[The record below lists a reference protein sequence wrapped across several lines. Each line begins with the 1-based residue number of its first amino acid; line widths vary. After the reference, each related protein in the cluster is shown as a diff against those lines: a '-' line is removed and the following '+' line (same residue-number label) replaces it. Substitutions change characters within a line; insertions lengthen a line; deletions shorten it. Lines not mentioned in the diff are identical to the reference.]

1 MQLRILGCHGGETP
15 KHRTSSFLVGD
26 SLAVDAGAITS
37 GLSLR
42 EQERIQSVL
51 VSHPHMDH
59 IRDLATLADNRCQ
72 QGGSTLDIVG
82 IPETIEALKK
92 HFFNDVIW
100 PDFTKIDAK
109 DGPTVRFVEVQ
120 PNQAADVDGYEVTP
134 VLVNH
139 TVDTSAF
146 IIRHGD
152 KSIVYGG
159 DTGPTDELW
168 TQINALDD
176 LQALMMEVSFP
187 NDEARL
193 AHDSRHLTPESLGT
207 ELDKLTQSAELPIL
221 LYHIKPTF
229 EQRVLRELA
238 SLRGRNLQIL
248 QLHEE
253 FLL

>member
-1 MQLRILGCHGGETP
+1 MYLRILGCHGGETP
-15 KHRTSSFLVGD
+15 KHRTSSFLVDD
-26 SLAVDAGAITS
+26 SIAIDAGAITS

-42 EQERIQSVL
+42 EQERIRSVL

-82 IPETIEALKK
+82 IPETIEALRT
-92 HFFNDVIW
+92 HFFNDLIW
-100 PDFTKIDAK
+100 PDFTKIETK
-109 DGPTVRFVEVQ
+109 EGPTVRFVELE
-120 PNQAADVDGYEVTP
+120 PNQPAVVHGYEVTP

-146 IIRHGD
+146 IIRHRD

-159 DTGPTDELW
+159 DTGPTEELW

-193 AHDSRHLTPESLGT
+193 AADSLHLTPQT
-207 ELDKLTQSAELPIL
+207 FRDELAKLRQNPELPIL
-221 LYHIKPTF
+221 IYHIKPTF
-229 EQRVLRELA
+229 EARVHRELA
-238 SLRGRNLQIL
+238 DIRGRNLQMLELYEEIL
-248 QLHEE
+248 L
-253 FLL
+253 

>member
-1 MQLRILGCHGGETP
+1 MQLRVLGCHGGETP

-26 SLAVDAGAITS
+26 SLAIDAGAITS
-37 GLSLR
+37 GLCLR
-42 EQERIQSVL
+42 EQERIRSVL

-82 IPETIEALKK
+82 IPETIEALKT
-92 HFFNDVIW
+92 HFFNDIIW

-109 DGPTVRFVEVQ
+109 DGPTVRFVEAQ
-120 PNQAADVDGYEVTP
+120 PNRVTDIDGYEVTP

-146 IIRHGD
+146 IIRHGG

-159 DTGPTDELW
+159 DTGPTEELW
-168 TQINALDD
+168 TQINKLGD

-193 AHDSRHLTPESLGT
+193 AHDSRHLTPESLRT
-207 ELDKLTQSAELPIL
+207 ELDKLTQSEELPIL

>member
-1 MQLRILGCHGGETP
+1 MQLRVLGCHGGETP

-26 SLAVDAGAITS
+26 SLAIDAGAITS

-42 EQERIQSVL
+42 EQERIRSVL

-82 IPETIEALKK
+82 IPETIEALKT
-92 HFFNDVIW
+92 HFFNDIIW

-109 DGPTVRFVEVQ
+109 DGPTVRFVEAQ
-120 PNQAADVDGYEVTP
+120 PNRVADIDGYEVTP

-146 IIRHGD
+146 IIRREG

-159 DTGPTDELW
+159 DTGPTEELW
-168 TQINALDD
+168 TQINALGD

-193 AHDSRHLTPESLGT
+193 AHDSRHLTPESLRT
-207 ELDKLTQSAELPIL
+207 ELDKLTQSEELPIL

-238 SLRGRNLQIL
+238 SLHGRNLQIL

>member
-42 EQERIQSVL
+42 EQEQIQSVL

-72 QGGSTLDIVG
+72 QGGTTLDIVG
-82 IPETIEALKK
+82 IPATIEALRK
-92 HFFNDVIW
+92 HFFNDLIW

-120 PNQAADVDGYEVTP
+120 PNEVASVDGFEVTP

-146 IIRHGD
+146 IIRDGD

-168 TQINALDD
+168 TRINALDD

-187 NDEARL
+187 NDEAQL
-193 AHDSRHLTPESLGT
+193 AHDSRHLTPQTLGA
-207 ELDKLTQSAELPIL
+207 ELDKLTQSDELPIL

-253 FLL
+253 FIL

>member
-1 MQLRILGCHGGETP
+1 MQLRVLGCHGGETP

-26 SLAVDAGAITS
+26 SLAIDAGAITS

-42 EQERIQSVL
+42 EQERIRSVL

-82 IPETIEALKK
+82 IPETIEALKT
-92 HFFNDVIW
+92 HFFNDIIW

-109 DGPTVRFVEVQ
+109 DGPTVRFVEAQ
-120 PNQAADVDGYEVTP
+120 PNRVTDIDGYEVTP

-146 IIRHGD
+146 IIRHGG

-159 DTGPTDELW
+159 DTGPTEELW
-168 TQINALDD
+168 TQINKLGD

-193 AHDSRHLTPESLGT
+193 AHDSRHLTPESLRT
-207 ELDKLTQSAELPIL
+207 ELDKLTQSEELPIL

>member
-26 SLAVDAGAITS
+26 TLAIDAGAITS

-42 EQERIQSVL
+42 EQERIESVL

-82 IPETIEALKK
+82 IPETIDALRK
-92 HFFNDVIW
+92 HFFNDLIW

-109 DGPTVRFVEVQ
+109 DGPTVRFVEIT
-120 PNQAADVDGYEVTP
+120 PNQVSDIDGYEVMP

-146 IIRHGD
+146 VIRHEG
-152 KSIVYGG
+152 KSIVYSG
-159 DTGPTDELW
+159 DTGPTEELW
-168 TQINALDD
+168 NKVNALED

-187 NDEARL
+187 NGEARL
-193 AHDSRHLTPESLGT
+193 AHDSGHLTPQSLGA
-207 ELDKLTQSAELPIL
+207 ELDKLTQSEELPIL

-229 EQRVLRELA
+229 EQQVLRELA